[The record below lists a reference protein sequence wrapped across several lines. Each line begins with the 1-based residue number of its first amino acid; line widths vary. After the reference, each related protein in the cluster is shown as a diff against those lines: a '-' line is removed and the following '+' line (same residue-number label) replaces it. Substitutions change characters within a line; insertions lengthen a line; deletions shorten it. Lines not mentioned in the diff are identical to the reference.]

1 MYLFRPLLWEHQAV
15 EGLKHCLIDPA
26 PPNAGSGLENSTKR
40 KPAAAGNG
48 AGNIMVRSL
57 RDISSPVLPLFQPEL
72 GAFLLVS
79 LPILPLNARF
89 SFPLPPKVRAA
100 MFNPAPNVV
109 QKSFC
114 LHKRVLW
121 SFPVAQ
127 GPCKCHVLSHQA
139 SIMKSSHKSREIE
152 TITKS
157 KPPCENNKP
166 ITYKT
171 FREASF

>member
-100 MFNPAPNVV
+100 MFNPAPNPSVYINV
-109 QKSFC
+109 FFGPFQ
-114 LHKRVLW
+114 LHKGLV
-121 SFPVAQ
+121 SVMYY
-127 GPCKCHVLSHQA
+127 HVKQVSWNQA
-139 SIMKSSHKSREIE
+139 
-152 TITKS
+152 TKVERS
-157 KPPCENNKP
+157 KQ
-166 ITYKT
+166 
-171 FREASF
+171 